1 MMNDRFSAGL
11 RQHLLDTADERPA
24 EGQLEAVVERL
35 AVTAQRPPLV
45 ARLAGFPGRIGPFPS
60 TAVRW
65 ALIAAAL
72 LAATM
77 AAAMLGGG
85 GGPVRSTVFEG
96 TWTTIDPADDSRMT
110 LVVAAGMTPVV
121 HFEDALA
128 TGGACVADEVKV
140 FTADGTGQVSGS
152 LLAVSFPDGG
162 GCGLMTVE
170 IGPGFYDYDEA
181 TDVMTDSSGLA
192 WFRVPEDGSLP
203 TSQASATPDPC
214 PELPVGGTYQA
225 PAGPLGLTVS
235 LPNASEA
242 SWSGLEDAFRL
253 EMVPCPFA
261 GPVRIEAAPV
271 TRVYTNLCDPADAG
285 VAVISPAAAMA
296 VLAPIDGIVEVG
308 PTEVTLGG
316 YAGLRL
322 EFSIAVVAGEARCPD
337 WVGRAFDGVS
347 SVDPRGSATVQLLD
361 VDGTLLAVVT
371 YWNESPDPDT
381 VAEVD
386 AVVASL
392 RIEP

>member
-1 MMNDRFSAGL
+1 MLASDGL
-11 RQHLLDTADERPA
+11 TWFRVQEGGGQPTLLPA
-24 EGQLEAVVERL
+24 AEE
-35 AVTAQRPPLV
+35 
-45 ARLAGFPGRIGPFPS
+45 S
-60 TAVRW
+60 
-65 ALIAAAL
+65 

-77 AAAMLGGG
+77 AVAI
-85 GGPVRSTVFEG
+85 FEG
-96 TWTTIDPADDSRMT
+96 TWTSTDPGDESRQT
-110 LVVAAGMTPVV
+110 LVVAAGMTPAV
-121 HFEDALA
+121 HFEDDFA
-128 TGGACVADEVKV
+128 TGAACVDDPVKV
-140 FTADGTGQVSGS
+140 FTADGTGQVSDS
-152 LLAVSFPDGG
+152 LLAVSYPDGG

-170 IGPGFYDYDEA
+170 IGPGFLEYDEA
-181 TDVMTDSSGLA
+181 SDTLTDSDGLT

-203 TSQASATPDPC
+203 TSQASATPDPAC
-214 PELPVGGTYQA
+214 IELPVGGTYQA
-225 PAGPLGLTVS
+225 PAGALALTVT
-235 LPNASEA
+235 LPDASDA

-253 EMVPCPFA
+253 EMVPCPFG

-308 PTEVTLGG
+308 PTEMTLGG

-322 EFSIAVVAGEARCPD
+322 DFSIAVVVGETRCPD
-337 WVGRAFDGVS
+337 WVGRVFDGVS
-347 SVDPRGSATVQLLD
+347 SVDPGGSATVQVLD

-371 YWNESPDPDT
+371 YWNENPDPDT

-392 RIEP
+392 RFEP